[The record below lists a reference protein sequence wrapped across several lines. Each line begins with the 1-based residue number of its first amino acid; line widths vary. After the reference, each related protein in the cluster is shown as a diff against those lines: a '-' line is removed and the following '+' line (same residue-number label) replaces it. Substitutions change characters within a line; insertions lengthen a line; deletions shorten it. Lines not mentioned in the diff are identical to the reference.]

1 MSNNEYFRIA
11 KDGLWDNNGILSMLL
26 VLCPTMAVTTSATN
40 ALGMGLATAAVMAA
54 SNLLVSVFRHHITY
68 EVRVPV
74 YILIVAAMVTLVDLV
89 MNAYMHPL
97 YKVLGLF
104 IPLIVSNCLPLAH
117 LEAFA
122 GKKPPLASLTD
133 GVFAGLGF
141 TFALTIIGGLREIIG
156 SGTLFANAALLLG
169 SSFRF
174 LECHLLPT
182 DCHILMM
189 VLPPGGFLVTGFVLV
204 GKRMIDV
211 AQGKEISMSGAHG
224 A

>member
-1 MSNNEYFRIA
+1 MSNDYLRIA

-26 VLCPTMAVTTSATN
+26 GLCPTMAVTTSATN
-40 ALGMGLATAAVMAA
+40 ALGMGLATAVVMAA
-54 SNLLVSVFRHHITY
+54 SNILVSLFRHNITY

-74 YILIVAAMVTLVDLV
+74 YILIVAAMVTLVDMV
-89 MNAYMHPL
+89 MNAYMHPM

-122 GKKPPLASLTD
+122 GKKPPIASLVD
-133 GVFAGLGF
+133 GLFAGLGF
-141 TFALTIIGGLREIIG
+141 TLALTVIGGVREIIG
-156 SGTLFANAALLLG
+156 SGTLFSNAALLLG
-169 SSFRF
+169 PSFSF
-174 LECHLLPT
+174 LEWHVLPS

-189 VLPPGGFLVTGFVLV
+189 VLPPGGFLITGLVLV

-211 AQGKEISMSGAHG
+211 AQGKEIAMSGAHG
-224 A
+224 V

>member
-26 VLCPTMAVTTSATN
+26 GLCPTMAVTTSATN

-122 GKKPPLASLTD
+122 GKKTAS
-133 GVFAGLGF
+133 GLF
-141 TFALTIIGGLREIIG
+141 NRWCFCWIGLYLCPDDHWW
-156 SGTLFANAALLLG
+156 SA
-169 SSFRF
+169 
-174 LECHLLPT
+174 
-182 DCHILMM
+182 
-189 VLPPGGFLVTGFVLV
+189 
-204 GKRMIDV
+204 
-211 AQGKEISMSGAHG
+211 
-224 A
+224 